1 MGIGFRPL
9 HALCV
14 FMYVFGVL
22 HDVCYMLCGLYTW
35 YDVYRKIYE
44 N

>member
-22 HDVCYMLCGLYTW
+22 YDVCYMLCGLYTW
-35 YDVYRKIYE
+35 
-44 N
+44 

>member
-1 MGIGFRPL
+1 MDIGFKPL

-22 HDVCYMLCGLYTW
+22 HVWIIYMVGC
-35 YDVYRKIYE
+35 I
-44 N
+44 